1 MSPLRCADEVAASAT
16 RNTRGK
22 DVALSLIV
30 VSGTANQPSQETHML
45 DSLIL
50 IGAAMII
57 AGLIALTDPVLM
69 GWRSRK
75 EALVVLAIAVTL
87 IGAGWLARGW

>member
-1 MSPLRCADEVAASAT
+1 
-16 RNTRGK
+16 
-22 DVALSLIV
+22 
-30 VSGTANQPSQETHML
+30 ML

>member
-1 MSPLRCADEVAASAT
+1 
-16 RNTRGK
+16 
-22 DVALSLIV
+22 
-30 VSGTANQPSQETHML
+30 ML

-50 IGAAMII
+50 IGASMII
-57 AGLIALTDPVLM
+57 AGLIALKDPVLM

-87 IGAGWLARGW
+87 IGAGWLARW

>member
-1 MSPLRCADEVAASAT
+1 
-16 RNTRGK
+16 
-22 DVALSLIV
+22 
-30 VSGTANQPSQETHML
+30 ML

-50 IGAAMII
+50 IGASMII
-57 AGLIALTDPVLM
+57 AGLIALKDPVLM

-75 EALVVLAIAVTL
+75 EAVVVLAIAATL